1 MALHGMAENNAQ
13 QIEWEAWL
21 RAGHPLPGEEA
32 HLDLMPFGRTSARAA
47 REHGTVGKDFREASV
62 FIGIEPDGR
71 FAMIERTLG
80 GGVHGGQM
88 ALPGGRR
95 EAGESLLDCALR
107 EWREEL
113 GLGSDVVPL
122 HQPVALTEVHVAP
135 SRFVVRP
142 FVAPVCLP
150 DALNPDPLE
159 VARVHRVALLDVMDS
174 GRRTVQKVHAGGG
187 QGFTIHAPGFAL
199 PRVPFIWGATAMMLA
214 ELSAW
219 GRQWS
224 R

>member
-1 MALHGMAENNAQ
+1 MAAHAMAEKNGQ
-13 QIEWEAWL
+13 HIDWEAWQ
-21 RAGHPLPGEEA
+21 RGGHPLPGEQA
-32 HLDLMPFGRTSARAA
+32 HLDLMPFGRTSARTA
-47 REHGTVGKDFREASV
+47 REQGTAGKDFREAAV
-62 FIGIEPDGR
+62 FIGMEPDGR

-95 EAGESLLDCALR
+95 EAGESMLDCALR

-113 GLGSDVVPL
+113 GLSSDVVPL
-122 HQPVALTEVHVAP
+122 HPPVALTEVHVAP

-150 DALNPDPLE
+150 DALNPDPVE
-159 VARVHRVALLDVMDS
+159 VARVHRVALEDVMDS
-174 GRRTVQKVHAGGG
+174 GRRAVQKVHAGGDH
-187 QGFTIHAPGFAL
+187 GFTICAPGFAL
-199 PRVPFIWGATAMMLA
+199 PNVPFIWGATAMMLA

-219 GRQWS
+219 GRQWC

>member
-1 MALHGMAENNAQ
+1 MAEKNGQ
-13 QIEWEAWL
+13 HIDWEAWQ
-21 RAGHPLPGEEA
+21 RGGHPLPGEQA
-32 HLDLMPFGRTSARAA
+32 HLDLMPFGRTSARTA
-47 REHGTVGKDFREASV
+47 REQGTAGKDFREAAV

-95 EAGESLLDCALR
+95 EAGESMLDCALR

-113 GLGSDVVPL
+113 GLSSDVVPL
-122 HQPVALTEVHVAP
+122 HPPVALTEVHVAP

-142 FVAPVCLP
+142 FVAPVCLLE
-150 DALNPDPLE
+150 ALNPDPVE
-159 VARVHRVALLDVMDS
+159 VARVHRVALEDVMDS
-174 GRRTVQKVHAGGG
+174 SRRAVQKVHAGGD
-187 QGFTIHAPGFAL
+187 QGFTICAPGFAL
-199 PRVPFIWGATAMMLA
+199 PNVPFIWGATAMMLA

-219 GRQWS
+219 GRQWC

>member
-1 MALHGMAENNAQ
+1 MTENEGQHIDWA
-13 QIEWEAWL
+13 AWQ
-21 RAGHPLPGEEA
+21 RAGHPIPGEAA

-47 REHGTVGKDFREASV
+47 REQGTVGKDFREAAV
-62 FIGIEPDGR
+62 LIGIEPDGR
-71 FAMIERTLG
+71 FAMIERTPG

-95 EAGESLLDCALR
+95 EEGESLLDCALR

-113 GLGSDVVPL
+113 GLNPDVVPL
-122 HQPVALTEVHVAP
+122 QQPVALTEVHVAP

-142 FVAPVCLP
+142 FVAPVRLP
-150 DALNPDPLE
+150 AALRPDPVE
-159 VARVHRVALLDVMDS
+159 VASVHRVALLDVMDA
-174 GRRTVQKVHAGGG
+174 GRRAIQKVRAGGDK
-187 QGFTIHAPGFAL
+187 GFTIQAPGFDL
-199 PRVPFIWGATAMMLA
+199 PGVPFIWGASAMMLA